1 MMQDLKKWTE
11 DKYVTLYK
19 KYFNSRTWFIVLNV
33 LSFVLVASMVIL
45 NIYAIKKNPYPD
57 TIKFYVSIA
66 ILTGFMGLIT
76 SIVSFFTLNKN
87 TNKFKKQYQD
97 VREQYNQYKKKDG
110 QYSNAKTRDEI
121 LVDEVLKIIHEE

>member
-1 MMQDLKKWTE
+1 MMQDLKKWAE
-11 DKYVTLYK
+11 DKYITLYK
-19 KYFNSRTWFIVLNV
+19 KYFNSRAWFIALNV
-33 LSFVLVASMVIL
+33 LSFALVASMVIL

-57 TIKFYVSIA
+57 TVKLYVSIA

-87 TNKFKKQYQD
+87 TNKFKKQYED